1 MTQWT
6 EEVDP
11 VHGDFRVQLRVE
23 KVLYER
29 QTEHQHILLI
39 ENRTYGRVLLFD
51 GVAQVAENDEF
62 IYHEMLA
69 HVPVLAHG
77 AVRSALVIG
86 GGDGGAVEEL
96 FKHRD
101 IERVDLV
108 EIDSAVVEMSKQHLR
123 SVCGDSFEDPRLR
136 LTIGDGVE
144 FVAESKERY
153 DLILVDSNDPTG
165 ETNILYSEPFYRHC
179 AERLV
184 AGGVLVTQNAL
195 PFFDRDWLRKPFTR
209 LHKIFAD
216 VGCYQVAVPSF
227 YGGFMAFS
235 WASADKALRQM
246 ARETLET
253 RFRKANLDTRY
264 YTPDIHRAAFAL
276 PPYVSSM
283 LA

>member
-1 MTQWT
+1 MTQWA

-23 KVLYER
+23 KVLFER

-51 GVAQVAENDEF
+51 GIAQMAENDEF

-77 AVRSALVIG
+77 AVRSVLVIG

-96 FKHRD
+96 LKHRD

-108 EIDSAVVEMSKQHLR
+108 EIDAAVVELSKTHLR
-123 SVCGDSFEDPRLR
+123 SVCGSSFEDPRLR

-144 FVAESKERY
+144 FVAESKDRY

-179 AERLV
+179 AGRL
-184 AGGVLVTQNAL
+184 AQGGVLVTQNAL
-195 PFFDRDWLRKPFTR
+195 PFFDRDWLRKPMTR
-209 LHKIFAD
+209 LRKIFAD

-227 YGGFMAFS
+227 YGGFMAFG
-235 WASADKALRQM
+235 WASADTSLRQVKRAQLE
-246 ARETLET
+246 AR
-253 RFRKANLDTRY
+253 FGNANLDTRY
-264 YTPDIHRAAFAL
+264 YTPSIHRAAFAL
-276 PPYVSSM
+276 PPYVAGM

>member
-11 VHGDFRVQLRVE
+11 VRGDFRVQLRVE
-23 KVLYER
+23 KVLFER
-29 QTEHQHILLI
+29 QTEHQHILVI
-39 ENRTYGRVLLFD
+39 ENKTYGRVLLFD
-51 GVAQVAENDEF
+51 GIAQVAENDQF
-62 IYHEMLA
+62 IYHEMLV
-69 HVPVLAHG
+69 HVPVMAHG

-86 GGDGGAVEEL
+86 GGDGGAIEEL
-96 FKHRD
+96 FKHPD

-108 EIDSAVVEMSKQHLR
+108 EIDPVVVEMSKEHLR
-123 SVCGDSFEDPRLR
+123 SVCGDAFEDPRLR

-144 FVAESKERY
+144 FVAESEESY

-179 AERLV
+179 SRRL
-184 AGGVLVTQNAL
+184 APGGVLVTQNAL
-195 PFFDRDWLRKPFTR
+195 PFFDRDWLRKPITR
-209 LHKIFAD
+209 LRKLFAD

-235 WASADKALRQM
+235 WASADQTLRHIPREDLE
-246 ARETLET
+246 AR
-253 RFRKANLDTRY
+253 FANAALDTHY
-264 YTPDIHRAAFAL
+264 YTPDTHRAAFAL
-276 PPYVSSM
+276 PPYVSKM